1 MAGTTRKAGKAM
13 TMKMSPIG
21 KLKHR
26 HNNGFTLFELL
37 IVISILALFM
47 GLVTLRIDGVLSG
60 GDLREAGRMLTGEI
74 TYLRAQAA
82 YTHKECSLK
91 FELDKN
97 ELYAIE
103 IADPSINNDQ
113 KEQKDSAPVRT
124 TIKLP
129 DGVKVE
135 DVVIFPTGKIQDGE
149 ADITFYINGCV
160 DRSLIHL
167 RNENDKAITLE
178 VNPLTGSVII
188 HDTYIDQQ

>member
-1 MAGTTRKAGKAM
+1 
-13 TMKMSPIG
+13 MKMSTIG
-21 KLKHR
+21 KPKSR
-26 HNNGFTLFELL
+26 PNKGFTLLELM
-37 IVISILALFM
+37 IVITILALFM
-47 GLVTLRIDGVLSG
+47 GMVVVRIDGVLSG

-74 TYLRAQAA
+74 SYLRAQAA

-91 FELDKN
+91 FDLDKN

-103 IADPSINNDQ
+103 TADPSVNDDQ
-113 KEQKDSAPVRT
+113 KGQKNIGPIRKSL
-124 TIKLP
+124 KLP
-129 DGVKVE
+129 VGVTVE